1 MPEQLISIKGASK
14 SFANAEDS
22 RLLVLD
28 GFDLAI
34 NAGEFL
40 AILGPSGCGKSTL
53 LNILAGQDSLDAGTI
68 SYEGKYEKTPNGRNR
83 TAVVWQEESLMP
95 WKTAC
100 GNVEF
105 SLIATDTDCN
115 DRKETA
121 TKWLHAVGL
130 KGFEDYYPSQ
140 LSQGMRKRVALAAAL
155 STRPNVLLMDEPFG
169 SLDVYS
175 KQQIEN
181 EVVRLWEQI
190 DTTIVLVTHD
200 VQEAVALSDRMVVLT
215 QRPARVKLVREN
227 PLPRPRDLDALYG
240 NVQFHDLVREL
251 WIELTQQG

>member
-1 MPEQLISIKGASK
+1 MSEQLISITGASK

-68 SYEGKYEKTPNGRNR
+68 SYGKEYEKTPNDRNR
-83 TAVVWQEESLMP
+83 IAVVWQEESLMP

-105 SLIATDTDCN
+105 SLIATDTARD

-121 TKWLHAVGL
+121 IKWLQAVGL
-130 KGFEDYYPSQ
+130 EGFEDYYPSQ
-140 LSQGMRKRVALAAAL
+140 LSQGMRKRVALAATLA
-155 STRPNVLLMDEPFG
+155 TRPNLLLMDEPFG

>member
-1 MPEQLISIKGASK
+1 
-14 SFANAEDS
+14 
-22 RLLVLD
+22 
-28 GFDLAI
+28 
-34 NAGEFL
+34 
-40 AILGPSGCGKSTL
+40 
-53 LNILAGQDSLDAGTI
+53 
-68 SYEGKYEKTPNGRNR
+68 
-83 TAVVWQEESLMP
+83 MP

-105 SLIATDTDCN
+105 SLIATNTARDDQ
-115 DRKETA
+115 KETA
-121 TKWLHAVGL
+121 TKWLQAVGL
-130 KGFEDYYPSQ
+130 EGFEDYYPSQ

-155 STRPNVLLMDEPFG
+155 ATRPNVLLMDEPFG

-175 KQQIEN
+175 KLQIEK

-200 VQEAVALSDRMVVLT
+200 VQEAIALSDRMVVLT
-215 QRPARVKLVREN
+215 DRPARVKLVREN

-240 NVQFHDLVREL
+240 NVEFHDLVREL

>member
-1 MPEQLISIKGASK
+1 MPEQLININGASK
-14 SFANAEDS
+14 SFQQEGNC
-22 RLLVLD
+22 LLVLN
-28 GFDLAI
+28 GIDLDI
-34 NAGEFL
+34 YAGEFL

-53 LNILAGQDSLDAGTI
+53 LNILAGQDSLDTGTI
-68 SYEGKYEKTPNGRNR
+68 CNGRGYENTPNGRNR
-83 TAVVWQEESLMP
+83 IAVVWQEESLMP

-105 SLIATDTDCN
+105 SLIATDTAPN

-121 TKWLHAVGL
+121 IKWLQAVGL
-130 KGFEDYYPSQ
+130 GGFEDYYPSQ

-155 STRPNVLLMDEPFG
+155 STRPNILLMDEPFG

-181 EVVRLWEQI
+181 EIVRLWEQI
-190 DTTIVLVTHD
+190 DTTFVLVTHD

-215 QRPARVKLVREN
+215 QRPTSVKLVREN

-240 NVQFHDLVREL
+240 NADFHDLVREL
-251 WIELTQQG
+251 WIELTQQV